1 MVDYPS
7 SMLFRRTP
15 THQVVTIGDSV
26 LDTFLRIEEATVAC
40 QIKKDDCLL
49 CFKFGEKL
57 PLKSITRIPAAGNAS
72 NIAIGASRLGW
83 NAAIVSI
90 LGQDAIGQEI
100 LQRWKAEGV
109 QTRYVTHDTKQP
121 TNAHTVLAFQDE
133 RTILVYH
140 QPRTYVLPKLKST
153 SWIYY
158 TSLAKGHENMEKEL
172 LHWLAE
178 HPETKLAFNPGT
190 FQLQRG
196 LKKLLPVLDH
206 CHALFVNKQ
215 EAQRLLATQED
226 DVRLLL
232 SGLRRHGPQI
242 VVITDG
248 PSGSWSFDGQT
259 VLACP
264 AFPGKAVERTG
275 AGDSFA
281 LGFIH
286 GLQET
291 GSVSEG
297 MRHGSA
303 ISSCVILKIGPHAG
317 LPTKQELQQILKK
330 HHKLQPKKL

>member
-1 MVDYPS
+1 
-7 SMLFRRTP
+7 MLFRRTP
-15 THQVVTIGDSV
+15 THDVVTIGDSV
-26 LDTFLRIEEATVAC
+26 LDTFLRIEEATVSC
-40 QIKKDDCLL
+40 ELKKEECLL
-49 CFKFGEKL
+49 CMKFGEKL

-90 LGQDAIGQEI
+90 LGQDAIGHEI
-100 LQRWKAEGV
+100 FQRWKEEGV
-109 QTRYVTHDTKQP
+109 QTRYVTHDTERP
-121 TNAHTVLAFQDE
+121 TNAHTVLHFHNE

-140 QPRTYVLPKLKST
+140 QPRNYTLPILKST
-153 SWIYY
+153 AWVYY
-158 TSLAKGHENMEKEL
+158 TSLAKGHEKMEKEL
-172 LHWLAE
+172 LHWLAA
-178 HPETKLAFNPGT
+178 HPETKLGFNPGT
-190 FQLQRG
+190 FQLARG
-196 LKKLLPVLDH
+196 LKKLLPVLDR
-206 CHALFVNKQ
+206 CQTLFVNKQ

-248 PSGSWSFDGQT
+248 PSGSWSFDGQIML
-259 VLACP
+259 VCP

-291 GSVSEG
+291 GSIAEG

-303 ISSCVILKIGPHAG
+303 ISSRVILKIGPHAG
-317 LPTKQELQQILKK
+317 LPTKHELQRLLTK